1 LTVIVNWP
9 IMLAMSNEVHD
20 YSDLSVLVTGAGGLT
35 GQGII
40 RSLRAIES
48 SPRII
53 ATDTSLVAAGFYW
66 ADKSFMLP
74 HSSQQD
80 LYLASMAEKS
90 KRNDVKVIFPGSD
103 MEARLL
109 SAKNPDPNIISIAAS
124 SEKVWDVTGDKL
136 KLSELCMRLEI
147 PHPITYNLTTDNV
160 EKMIKQYGFPIVIK
174 QRVGSGSRGMT
185 VVRSREDLSDIAFE
199 NLRDTFMVQEYLPIE
214 DSEYTVGT
222 YFDIHSEEKNP
233 ITIAYRRTLY
243 NGNTSTAITH
253 NPKIFANTIKQLATN
268 LGIVGYANFQFVMKD
283 GEPHLIDLNARFSS
297 STSMSLS
304 LGYNWVET
312 YLNNLLFNE
321 KPTDFSYDMGIVIV
335 RYFADLILP
344 SEKISKINELLK

>member
-1 LTVIVNWP
+1 
-9 IMLAMSNEVHD
+9 MSNEIHD
-20 YSDLSVLVTGAGGLT
+20 YSDLSVLVTGAGGLI

-40 RSLRAIES
+40 RSLRAMDS
-48 SPRII
+48 SPKIL

-74 HSSQQD
+74 HSSLQKK
-80 LYLASMAEKS
+80 YLTSITEKS
-90 KRNDVKVIFPGSD
+90 KRNDVRVIFPGSD

-109 SAKNPDPNIISIAAS
+109 SAKNPDPNFISIAAS

-136 KLSELCMRLEI
+136 KLSELCTRLGI
-147 PHPITYNLTTDNV
+147 PHPTTYNLTTDNV
-160 EKMIKQYGFPIVIK
+160 EKLIAEHGFPIVIK
-174 QRVGSGSRGMT
+174 QKVGSGSRGMSI
-185 VVRSREDLSDIAFE
+185 VRSRDDLKIFLFE
-199 NLRDTFMVQEYLPIE
+199 NLQDSYMVQEYLPID

-243 NGNTSTAITH
+243 NGNTSTAITYK
-253 NPKIFANTIKQLATN
+253 PEIFANTIKKLATN
-268 LGIVGYANFQFVMKD
+268 LGIVGYANFQFIMKD

-304 LGYNWVET
+304 LGYNWVAT
-312 YLNNLLFNE
+312 YLNNLLFCE
-321 KPTDFSYDMGIVIV
+321 KPIDFSYEMGIVIV
-335 RYFADLILP
+335 RYFADLVLP
-344 SEKISKINELLK
+344 SEKISRINELLK

>member
-1 LTVIVNWP
+1 
-9 IMLAMSNEVHD
+9 MSNEVHD
-20 YSDLSVLVTGAGGLT
+20 YKDLSVLVTGAGGLT

-40 RSLRAIES
+40 RSLRAMDS
-48 SPRII
+48 SPKII

-80 LYLASMAEKS
+80 LYLKSIAEKS
-90 KRNDVKVIFPGSD
+90 KRNHVRVIFPGSD

-109 SAKNPDPNIISIAAS
+109 SAKNPDPNLISVAAS
-124 SEKVWDVTGDKL
+124 SERVWDVTGDKL
-136 KLSELCMRLEI
+136 KLSELCIQLGV
-147 PHPITYNLTTDNV
+147 PHPTTYSLTAGNV
-160 EKMIKQYGFPIVIK
+160 EKLVEQYGFPIVIK
-174 QRVGSGSRGMT
+174 KRVGSGSRGMT
-185 VVRSREDLSDIAFE
+185 IVRSREDLTEIAFE
-199 NLRDTFMVQEYLPIE
+199 NLLNTYMVQEYLPID

-222 YFDIHSEEKNP
+222 YFDIHSEEEKDP
-233 ITIAYRRTLY
+233 ITIAYKRTLY

-253 NPKIFANTIKQLATN
+253 KPEIFANSINKLAAN
-268 LGIVGYANFQFVMKD
+268 LGIIGYANFQFIMKD
-283 GEPHLIDLNARFSS
+283 GKPHLIDLNARFSS

-321 KPTDFSYDMGIVIV
+321 KPTNFTYDMGIVIV

-344 SEKISKINELLK
+344 SEKISRINELLK

>member
-1 LTVIVNWP
+1 
-9 IMLAMSNEVHD
+9 MSNEVHD

-40 RSLRAIES
+40 RSLRAMDS
-48 SPRII
+48 SPKII

-80 LYLASMAEKS
+80 LYLASITEKS
-90 KRNDVKVIFPGSD
+90 KRNDVRVIFPGSD

-109 SAKNPDPNIISIAAS
+109 SAKNPDPNLISVAAS
-124 SEKVWDVTGDKL
+124 PEKVWDITGDKL

-147 PHPITYNLTTDNV
+147 PHPTTYSLTIDNV
-160 EKMIKQYGFPIVIK
+160 EKLVGQYGFPIVIK

-185 VVRSREDLSDIAFE
+185 IVRGNEDLADIAFV
-199 NLRDTFMVQEYLPIE
+199 NLQDTYIVQEYLPID

-233 ITIAYRRTLY
+233 ISIAYRRTLY

-253 NPKIFANTIKQLATN
+253 KPEIFANSINKLAAN
-268 LGIVGYANFQFVMKD
+268 LGIIGYANFQFIMKD

-304 LGYNWVET
+304 IGYNWVET